1 MKSIKDLIK
10 LYSAFVANHPYI
22 ILLIVIIITGF
33 AFVGAG
39 KIQTESMDYKDM
51 LPDDIEVMVALEVIG
66 DQFGGSDTVMIAIE
80 LEPQYMNSDEP
91 RDIRDPE
98 FIKYLDMLSESVKHV
113 DDVTGVTSAS
123 TILKALNDNKLPQN
137 YNYITNISKGNP
149 LFDNYISKDFS
160 LAIIRISLSEDF
172 NEDDI
177 IKDINN
183 IINEIPTPSGVKVS
197 LAGQTIAMPIVKQSL
212 GSDMAKTS
220 NISLIGIIVVLL
232 LLFRSVR
239 FGLTPLATI
248 GIGILWAFG
257 YIGFIGMG
265 MNSATSGV
273 ISMIMG
279 IGIDFGIQTVSRFRQ
294 ELKKASPEKAMNLT
308 LNAIFMPMATTTLA
322 ALIGFKAMGWGELTM
337 MGDMGIMMSYG
348 ITACFLAAITVVP
361 AILVIGERLTNKKIQ
376 KEDEK
381 DFIKD
386 EEKIFSKEKQISS
399 KIFKSK
405 NHVKGGNKNENR
417 K

>member
-1 MKSIKDLIK
+1 MKSLKDLIK
-10 LYSAFVANHPYI
+10 LYSGFVANHPYI
-22 ILLIVIIITGF
+22 ILLIVIIITSF

-39 KIQTESMDYKDM
+39 KIQMESMDYKDM
-51 LPDDIEVMVALEVIG
+51 LPDDIEVMIALDVIG
-66 DQFGGSDTVMIAIE
+66 DQFGGSDTVMIAVE
-80 LEPQYMNSDEP
+80 LDPQYKDSDEP

-98 FIKYLDMLSESVKHV
+98 FIKYLNLLSESVKHV
-113 DDVTGVTSAS
+113 DDVTRVTSTS
-123 TILKALNDNKLPQN
+123 TILKVLNDDKLPKN
-137 YNYITNISKGNP
+137 HNYITNITKDNP

-160 LAIIRISLSEDF
+160 LSIIRISLSDDF

-177 IKDINN
+177 IKDMNK
-183 IINEIPTPSGVKVS
+183 IINEVPTPTGVKVS
-197 LAGQTIAMPIVKQSL
+197 LAGQTISMPIVKQSL

-220 NISLIGIIVVLL
+220 RLSLIGILILLL

-294 ELKKASPEKAMNLT
+294 ELKKASPEKAMNIT
-308 LNAIFMPMATTTLA
+308 LSSIFMPMATTTMA

-348 ITACFLAAITVVP
+348 IAACFLAAITVVP
-361 AILVIGERLTNKKIQ
+361 AILVIGERLTNKKLRDEDKKTFI
-376 KEDEK
+376 EDEK
-381 DFIKD
+381 
-386 EEKIFSKEKQISS
+386 KILSKEKQIFK

-405 NHVKGGNKNENR
+405 DHIKRGKKNG
-417 K
+417 KK